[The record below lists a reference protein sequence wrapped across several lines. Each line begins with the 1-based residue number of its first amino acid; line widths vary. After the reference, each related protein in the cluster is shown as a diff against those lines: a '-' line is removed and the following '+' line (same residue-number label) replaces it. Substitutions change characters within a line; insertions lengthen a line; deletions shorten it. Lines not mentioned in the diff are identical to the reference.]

1 MSVILG
7 DHLVSTGEIT
17 SPTSFLPHINA
28 VNAVDD
34 LKAVSTTVE
43 IGTDVYSDFLRRRAY
58 WETTKRVLAQAV
70 NEELA
75 IGTFETTARSKWLLL
90 RAPKPEAITGY
101 DGTWIKCGVRADTY
115 VETDGARIVGF
126 LRAEDLLTPVLL
138 GRTAVEAVEELDPEV
153 VCRIICSWQPE
164 LAQKGGGATLIGEIK
179 NARDNQVKWLEIA
192 ATQPRLH
199 LKSPMADWEQS
210 VVTGHPTH
218 PLHKT
223 CFAQAPLKPVVPDD
237 IPEMLSPEITFL
249 SVPRSEM
256 RVTGPFEQLL
266 EPLFSSLEIPK
277 SEDPDRITVP
287 CFTRQLP
294 SILPLFPQ
302 ARRLKSVPNCCR
314 AQISMRSLSF
324 KPEINFP
331 HHIKMSLFVQIT
343 SGLRNV
349 KPWGAVLGPVLGK
362 LLPNL
367 LPENVWM
374 LEEPA
379 SVTGAQ
385 EDFKDAGQI
394 SAVIRTLPKQL
405 ADNPN
410 EVLIPGAGL
419 YQKPFNEDQTY
430 MEILFGLD
438 DLKKRQDWFRK
449 YAALLFSALMPPLV
463 RYGLGFESHLQNVL
477 VRVNVKTKELTG
489 FAIRDFEGT
498 RIHYPTFLRSGY
510 ELNELP
516 AGSPHLSDTARK
528 PWNKVHH
535 SIIQDNVGP
544 ILHILGLEPHGGW
557 SIVREE
563 LERVLNPAEDPDAR
577 GLWEYFTQEKMSIP
591 RFMGMRLIGRYVE
604 SHEIDVPNFILRK

>member
-17 SPTSFLPHINA
+17 SPTSFLPHVNA
-28 VNAVDD
+28 VNAVED

-43 IGTDVYSDFLRRRAY
+43 IGTEVSSDFLRRRAY

-70 NEELA
+70 NEELVV
-75 IGTFETTARSKWLLL
+75 GTLETTARSKWLLL
-90 RAPKPEAITGY
+90 RAPKPEAIAGY
-101 DGTWIKCGVRADTY
+101 DGTWIKCGVRADAY
-115 VETDGARIVGF
+115 VETDGARIFGF

-153 VCRIICSWQPE
+153 LCRIICSWQPE
-164 LAQKGGGATLIGEIK
+164 LAQNGGGATLVGEIK
-179 NARDNQVKWLEIA
+179 NARDN
-192 ATQPRLH
+192 
-199 LKSPMADWEQS
+199 
-210 VVTGHPTH
+210 
-218 PLHKT
+218 
-223 CFAQAPLKPVVPDD
+223 QAPLKPVVPDD
-237 IPEMLSPEITFL
+237 IPEMLSPELTFL
-249 SVPRSEM
+249 SIPRSEM

-266 EPLFSSLEIPK
+266 EPLLSSLEIPK
-277 SEDPDRITVP
+277 AENPDRITVP

-294 SILPLFPQ
+294 SILPLYPQ

-324 KPEINFP
+324 NPETNFP

-362 LLPNL
+362 LLPKL

-405 ADNPN
+405 ADNPD

-477 VRVNVKTKELTG
+477 VRVNFKTKELTG

-535 SIIQDNVGP
+535 SIIQDNVSP
-544 ILHILGLEPHGGW
+544 ILHILGLEAHGGW
-557 SIVREE
+557 LIVREE

-604 SHEIDVPNFILRK
+604 SHEIDVPNFVLRK